1 VVRKAEVQ
9 LKALLDEELDYSK
22 EEVLLMVA
30 LLWEK

>member
-1 VVRKAEVQ
+1 VARKAEVQ